1 MAESVLVA
9 SSFDQGLIAFRHV
22 LAFMAPKLEAAPR
35 RWRIQDS
42 ANRATITDKQTGAM
56 IRVIGSDPR
65 RAHGLAPSLILADEL
80 AQWPPER
87 IEQMI
92 AALETSRG
100 KIEGSRVIWI
110 GTRPADSAH
119 PFAKMLEGGVGYAQ
133 VHAARESDPPF
144 RRSTWRRANPGLD
157 ALPDLEAAIRRES
170 ARARLDPSALASF
183 RALRLNQGTADVL
196 ESELLEAGT
205 WERAEG
211 EAEASGV
218 YALGIDLGSTA
229 AMSAASAYWPETGAL
244 DAFAVFPFEP
254 GLPERGLR
262 DGVGRLYQDC
272 AARLELLQAGEYVS
286 DVRALLREVLD
297 RWGPPAVI
305 ACDRWR
311 EGDLREALRD
321 VNFPVCPLILRGM
334 GYRDGGEDVRAFR
347 AAVLDGHVT
356 PRRSL
361 LLRSAM
367 MTARVVID
375 TAGNAKLAKGA
386 EGGRRLRSR
395 DDAVASSILAVATGA
410 RRRRQPGPSVSHAVA
425 G

>member
-1 MAESVLVA
+1 MA
-9 SSFDQGLIAFRHV
+9 
-22 LAFMAPKLEAAPR
+22 
-35 RWRIQDS
+35 WR
-42 ANRATITDKQTGAM
+42 
-56 IRVIGSDPR
+56 
-65 RAHGLAPSLILADEL
+65 PSLILADEL

-100 KIEGSRVIWI
+100 KIAGSRVLWI

-119 PFAKMLEGGVGYAQ
+119 PFAKN
-133 VHAARESDPPF
+133 ARWWLRLFAGPTRAGQRSAV
-144 RRSTWRRANPGLD
+144 RRSTWRRANPG
-157 ALPDLEAAIRRES
+157 PRCAARSRGRDPARA

-211 EAEASGV
+211 VAEGSGV
-218 YALGIDLGSTA
+218 YALGLDLGSTA
-229 AMSAASAYWPETGAL
+229 AMSAGASYWPGSGRL
-244 DAFAVFPFEP
+244 DCFAVFPFEP
-254 GLPERGLR
+254 SLAARGLR

-272 AARLELLQAGEYVS
+272 AARLELLTAGEYVS

-311 EGDLREALRD
+311 EGDLREALKT

-334 GYRDGGEDVRAFR
+334 GYRDGGEDVRSFR

-367 MTARVVID
+367 ATARVVTD
-375 TAGNAKLAKGA
+375 SAGNAKLAKGA

-395 DDAVASSILAVATGA
+395 DDAVAASILAVSTGA
-410 RRRRQPGPSVSHAVA
+410 RRRRQPGQSVTHAVA